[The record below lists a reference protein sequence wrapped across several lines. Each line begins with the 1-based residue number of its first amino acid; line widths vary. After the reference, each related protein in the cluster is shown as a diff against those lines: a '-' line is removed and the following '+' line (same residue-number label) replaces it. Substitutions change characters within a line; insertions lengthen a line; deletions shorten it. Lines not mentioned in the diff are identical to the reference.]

1 MAYRTSHAYQERSHG
16 NRERRPVQGQADTAA
31 RQAAAH
37 RRHGRRGAGE
47 RGRRRGDRGGPAQL
61 GAAHRGRGVE
71 HHPRCLDARGEQ
83 LFIFVLVFLLV
94 FLLVGVVD
102 VREGSGDLRGVMM
115 AEAPDQGA
123 WLTTILRPAGALD
136 SRAADR
142 LCAALGDLAASSDM
156 VIVNLTATAVSS
168 SRSLARK
175 LLAPARE
182 FDKAGRCLL
191 VVGASPEL
199 TAELDR
205 GGVPVVTL
213 AADMLPAQARWA

>member
-1 MAYRTSHAYQERSHG
+1 
-16 NRERRPVQGQADTAA
+16 
-31 RQAAAH
+31 
-37 RRHGRRGAGE
+37 
-47 RGRRRGDRGGPAQL
+47 
-61 GAAHRGRGVE
+61 
-71 HHPRCLDARGEQ
+71 
-83 LFIFVLVFLLV
+83 
-94 FLLVGVVD
+94 
-102 VREGSGDLRGVMM
+102 MM
-115 AEAPDQGA
+115 ADVPDQGA
-123 WLTTILRPAGALD
+123 WLTTILRPAGVLD

-156 VIVNLTATAVSS
+156 VIVNLTATTVSS

-175 LLAPARE
+175 LLTPARE